1 MTKTEPAQTSTF
13 QVRRVITGHDEHGRA
28 CIISDGNC
36 DARVS
41 MWHPDFVIV
50 DVWHMDSLPVSNAGA
65 PDICTEFRLEP
76 THGGNIVRIVRFPP
90 DKIYASQVKSADG
103 TAGTGGSSGLEQKIE
118 VPHAVMHRT
127 ATLDC
132 VIILSGEI
140 HAVLEQGETV
150 LRSGDVLV
158 QRGTIHGWSNR
169 SSDPC
174 VMAVI
179 LSSAIPIPA
188 DLKTPLSVSDMTRR
202 RDV

>member
-1 MTKTEPAQTSTF
+1 MTKMEPTQTRPF
-13 QVRRVITGHDEHGRA
+13 QVRRVITGHDEDGRA

-36 DARVS
+36 DARIS

-50 DVWHMDSLPVSNAGA
+50 DVWHMNALPVSNAGA
-65 PDICTEFRLEP
+65 PDVCKEFRLEP

-90 DKIYASQVKSADG
+90 DEIYFSQLKSADVA
-103 TAGTGGSSGLEQKIE
+103 AGTGEE

-127 ATLDC
+127 QTLDC
-132 VIILSGEI
+132 VVILSGEI

-150 LRSGDVLV
+150 LRTGDVLI

-169 SSDPC
+169 SSEPC

-179 LSSAIPIPA
+179 LSSAIPIAA
-188 DLKTPLSVSDMTRR
+188 DSTTSLSISDKNRR